1 MALLGIGVGLLMQNL
16 VLAAQNDV
24 PAAELGAA
32 TSVLSFFRS
41 MGGTIGV
48 SVLGAI
54 LANRVADETTAGL
67 KEAGIAVPAGEGGG
81 GGESSVPDM
90 STLPEPMR
98 GIVEHAYAVATAD
111 LFLIATP
118 FALLALVAV
127 VFLKEKPLKTTS
139 GMERLAEE
147 SAATGTVADKDRTT
161 PVA

>member
-1 MALLGIGVGLLMQNL
+1 MAILGVGVGMLMQNL

-24 PAAELGAA
+24 PAADLGAA

-54 LANRVADETTAGL
+54 LANRVASETTRGL
-67 KEAGIAVPAGEGGG
+67 GDAGITVPGGEGS
-81 GGESSVPDM
+81 GESSVPDM
-90 STLPEPMR
+90 STLPAPMR
-98 GIVEHAYAVATAD
+98 SVVEHAYGVATAD

-147 SAATGTVADKDRTT
+147 AGEASAAPAGKGPAA